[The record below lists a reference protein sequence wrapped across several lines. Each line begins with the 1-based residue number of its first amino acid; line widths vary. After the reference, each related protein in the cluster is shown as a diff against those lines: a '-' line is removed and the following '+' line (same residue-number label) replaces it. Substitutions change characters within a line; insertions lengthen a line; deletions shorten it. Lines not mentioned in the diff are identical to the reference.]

1 MEEKENNRTI
11 HLGYD
16 ISKLLIIGQGYQGRA
31 YLLPDHKVLKV
42 FRSSHSCKSQLETL
56 QKAKN
61 SRFFP
66 TVFDY
71 DKYSILMSFV
81 YGSNLSDYL
90 KLDKLDK
97 PLSLELVKV
106 IEEFKNLGFSRL
118 DIRLGHVF
126 VQADKTVKVID
137 PRGSFVIVQP
147 YPLLMMKGLKRRGAL
162 EAFLNFI
169 KDDYPDYYNYWKY
182 NAPKKS

>member
-1 MEEKENNRTI
+1 MEEK
-11 HLGYD
+11 YD
-16 ISKLLIIGQGYQGRA
+16 ISKLQIIGQGRQGRA

-42 FRSSHSCKSQLETL
+42 FRSSDSCRSQLETL

-71 DKYSILMSFV
+71 DKYFILMSFV
-81 YGSNLSDYL
+81 YGSNLHDYL
-90 KLDKLDK
+90 KLNKLDK

-106 IEEFKNLGFSRL
+106 IEEFKSLAFTRL
-118 DIRLGHVF
+118 DVRLGHIF
-126 VQADKTVKVID
+126 VQADKTVKIID

-147 YPLLMMKGLKRRGAL
+147 YPLLMMRGLKRLGAL
-162 EAFLNFI
+162 ETFLNFI
-169 KDDYPDYYNYWKY
+169 KEDYPDYYNYWKD
-182 NAPKKS
+182 NTPKKS